1 MGAVVHVSVTTYY
14 SVAVVVVVE
23 SFLYYLPVALS
34 EQLSSCTV
42 IMSSR
47 AARSVGYC
55 RSLPVFPVRGS
66 CLHLIRLT
74 RLSHRVHCQVS
85 SSPFSSQDEFSYL
98 IVSFCFVFFSACVTR
113 EIRLPVTVHSTE
125 WQWQWPLTEFP
136 QKRQSCFS
144 FFFCFDDRAIG
155 GRQH

>member
-14 SVAVVVVVE
+14 SVAVVVVVVE
-23 SFLYYLPVALS
+23 SFLYYLPLALS

-98 IVSFCFVFFSACVTR
+98 IVSFCFVFCLRNKRNT
-113 EIRLPVTVHSTE
+113 TVRNSTE
-125 WQWQWPLTEFP
+125 HRVAVAMALNRVSAEATVL
-136 QKRQSCFS
+136 
-144 FFFCFDDRAIG
+144 FFLFLLF
-155 GRQH
+155 